1 MGPLGFSVDQLMVSL
16 SAFSSLS
23 FIYFFLFFSFLFF
36 LFDLSIFS
44 FIWGRKF
51 IGFGLVW
58 FGLVFFFFLATVG
71 TGWFERGGFY
81 SGGNNNVSLLFFGV
95 LIELNSN

>member
-1 MGPLGFSVDQLMVSL
+1 MQSPESISYLTQREAAEIDETLMGPLGFSVDQLMVSL

-36 LFDLSIFS
+36 FFLFDLSIFS

-51 IGFGLVW
+51 IGFGLV
-58 FGLVFFFFLATVG
+58 FFFL
-71 TGWFERGGFY
+71 F
-81 SGGNNNVSLLFFGV
+81 FFGHCRNWLV
-95 LIELNSN
+95 